1 MNLREHAF
9 DKNWI
14 TQLAIIISDAF
25 VTSETKTERTVYG
38 KTGPSSEARPVH
50 PRAVPWIV
58 ITEVLRIP
66 YVVDWSIFPNSSD
79 RC

>member
-14 TQLAIIISDAF
+14 SQLAIIIISDAF

-50 PRAVPWIV
+50 PRAVPWV
-58 ITEVLRIP
+58 IRTEELP

-79 RC
+79 EC

>member
-14 TQLAIIISDAF
+14 SQLAIIISDAF
-25 VTSETKTERTVYG
+25 VTSERKTERTVYG

-50 PRAVPWIV
+50 PKAVPWV
-58 ITEVLRIP
+58 IRTAELL
-66 YVVDWSIFPNSSD
+66 YVGDWSIFANSSD
-79 RC
+79 QC

>member
-1 MNLREHAF
+1 MNLREHVF

-14 TQLAIIISDAF
+14 SQLAINIISDAF
-25 VTSETKTERTVYG
+25 VTSETKTERTFYG

-50 PRAVPWIV
+50 PRAVPWII
-58 ITEVLRIP
+58 ITEELP

>member
-38 KTGPSSEARPVH
+38 KTGPSSEATPVR
-50 PRAVPWIV
+50 PRAVPWV
-58 ITEVLRIP
+58 IRTEELP

-79 RC
+79 QC